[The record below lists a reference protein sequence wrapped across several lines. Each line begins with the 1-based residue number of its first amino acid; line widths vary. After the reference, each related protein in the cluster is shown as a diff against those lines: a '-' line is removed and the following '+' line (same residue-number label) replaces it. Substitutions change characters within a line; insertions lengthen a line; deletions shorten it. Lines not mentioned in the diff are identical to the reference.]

1 MKKYEE
7 QERILAGRNSYS
19 RTDPD
24 ASNLRM
30 KEDRAAQKPLSR
42 PAYNVQIGTELSTT
56 IRFTHGD
63 N

>member
-1 MKKYEE
+1 MEKDALPRMKKYEE
-7 QERILAGRNSYS
+7 QERVLAGRNSYS

-42 PAYNVQIGTELSTT
+42 PA
-56 IRFTHGD
+56 
-63 N
+63 